1 MDRNNLN
8 PKTMNQETAYH
19 YTITNVWFDPETNER
34 NENVFTCDDDGQVDN
49 YIYCHDEVDE
59 FPGPG
64 IDYTI
69 VEEQVFVFD
78 EGDDVT
84 PGDYRLISESTKILI

>member
-19 YTITNVWFDPETNER
+19 YTITNVWFDSETNER

-64 IDYTI
+64 VDYTT

-84 PGDYRLISESTKILI
+84 PGDYRLIKESVKILI

>member
-19 YTITNVWFDPETNER
+19 YTITNVWFDPDTKER
-34 NENVFTCDDDGQVDN
+34 NENVFTCDDDGPVDN
-49 YIYCHDEVDE
+49 YIYCYDEVNE
-59 FPGPG
+59 LPGPG

-69 VEEQVFVFD
+69 VVEQVFTFD
-78 EGDDVT
+78 EGDDIT